1 MHKIY
6 VFGRVLIIIQG
17 LIQINLFDRL
27 GNLQGYY
34 LRRISGSLPGHDT
47 LIKRPKLLLQF
58 SSNLSYLL
66 SLQQFLY

>member
-34 LRRISGSLPGHDT
+34 LRRISGSLPGQYANQ
-47 LIKRPKLLLQF
+47 KA
-58 SSNLSYLL
+58 
-66 SLQQFLY
+66 